1 LTATISGNTVYP
13 NKEGVMA
20 DEQHEKRVLEELVFI
35 RWLMIFTAVCMG
47 FITLFFAASIWR

>member
-1 LTATISGNTVYP
+1 
-13 NKEGVMA
+13 MA